1 MCLELC
7 LGSKHDFYS
16 VGSVMSL
23 KIQRS
28 EVNESEAHLNYNYII
43 QIRNK

>member
-16 VGSVMSL
+16 VILLYANLGNIPFFVVLMIV
-23 KIQRS
+23 KDK
-28 EVNESEAHLNYNYII
+28 
-43 QIRNK
+43 RNALPC